1 MGINETSIKTLQN
14 GNNNLPG
21 LVQKLNVL
29 ADIIP

>member
-1 MGINETSIKTLQN
+1 MGINETSIKALQN
-14 GNNNLPG
+14 GNKNLPG